1 MLGGPE
7 PRVTPDIPPQGRAVP
22 TPDGTVGRGTNAG
35 APTTDLPTELRPRV
49 LCVDDDPFV
58 IASVGRVLRRT
69 FDVVGAPSAAAGLAL
84 VRQGPPF
91 AVVVS
96 DYQMPGLDG
105 AAFLQ
110 QVRQLAPD
118 TVRVLLTGRSDLAA
132 AVAAVNQGQIF
143 RFLAK
148 PAAPEVLLPVI
159 TAAAEQYRLATAER
173 ELLEQ
178 TLHGSIKALISL
190 LALVQPAALG
200 RTGRLKRHVSALA
213 ERLDIPDR
221 WSLEIA
227 ALLSQVGC
235 VTLPAATMDKLARG
249 QALAGEEATLVARLP
264 SLAETLIAG
273 IPRLELVRAILR
285 HQDTHFDGTGSPH
298 PRLSGAAIPLGARV
312 LKAVLDFDAL
322 ETRGVSAADA
332 LAVMAGRSGW
342 YDPSVLAAGHDVWR
356 RDAAPAATR
365 EVPLCEVRVGMIFAT
380 DLVAPDGMLLVARG
394 QDVTPALVD
403 RVRQDWS
410 GWAATCRVAVT
421 DRSGA

>member
-1 MLGGPE
+1 MSASEG
-7 PRVTPDIPPQGRAVP
+7 TPGSGVMAE
-22 TPDGTVGRGTNAG
+22 
-35 APTTDLPTELRPRV
+35 APMEARPRV
-49 LCVDDDPFV
+49 LCVDDDPF
-58 IASVGRVLRRT
+58 IPASVGRVLRRS
-69 FDVVGAPSAAAGLAL
+69 FDVVGAHSAAAGLTL

-91 AVVVS
+91 AVVIS
-96 DYQMPGLDG
+96 DYQMPGMDG
-105 AAFLQ
+105 ATFLQ

-132 AVAAVNQGQIF
+132 AVAAVNQGQIY

-200 RTGRLKRHVSALA
+200 RTGRLKRHVSAFA
-213 ERLDIPDR
+213 DRLEIPDR
-221 WSLEIA
+221 WSVEIA

-249 QALAGEEATLVARLP
+249 QGLTGEEVTLVARLP

-285 HQDTHFDGTGSPH
+285 HQDTHFDGTASPH
-298 PRLSGAAIPLGARV
+298 PRVSGESIPLGARV

-322 ETRGVSAADA
+322 ETQGVSAAEA
-332 LAVMAGRSGW
+332 LAVMEGRRGW
-342 YDPSVLAAGHDVWR
+342 YDPAVLAAGHDVWR
-356 RDAAPAATR
+356 RDAAPATAR
-365 EVPLCEVRVGMIFAT
+365 EVPLRDVQVGMIFAT

-403 RVRQDWS
+403 RVRHDWNA
-410 GWAATCRVAVT
+410 WAATRRVAVT
-421 DRSGA
+421 DRSAS